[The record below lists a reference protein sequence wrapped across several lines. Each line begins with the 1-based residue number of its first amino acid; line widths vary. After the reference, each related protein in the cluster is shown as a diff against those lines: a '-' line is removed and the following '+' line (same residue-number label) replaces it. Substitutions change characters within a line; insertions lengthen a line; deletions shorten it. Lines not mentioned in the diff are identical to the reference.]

1 MKVRSSYSQFRL
13 SLIFVAILMIGGL
26 LLQLTIG
33 NLNFGLL
40 KSPVNIS
47 LGVIIILLIILFS
60 FFRDKAL
67 FRCLS
72 GVPFSITIIG
82 TILILSLIMGLIP
95 QTTKT
100 SPANNDIYSIL
111 GLRTVTSSWTFLL
124 AYLALLL
131 SLGLV
136 ISRRLSHF
144 KISDYAFYL
153 NHFGL
158 WLLLFSA
165 SLGTADMQRGMMT
178 IYEGEKALVDDD
190 KTMMLPFQIYLN
202 DFAMETYPPTLILID
217 VMTGNAL
224 PENKPAFFYVDEK
237 NTVGELD
244 NIKIQL
250 LEYIPQAIIT
260 SDNNFKS
267 VNMPG
272 ASEAVHIHITDKLTG
287 KEIEGWVYRGNS
299 RQPFRALSVDSL
311 RWIMFSQPEPSKFI
325 SEIRIE
331 NKTGESADYKL
342 MVNKPIKIGGWKIY
356 QYGYDTKAGK
366 NSRYSILGII
376 YDPWINI
383 VYFGILLLI
392 SGSVCMF
399 RKKIRKTNDV
409 E

>member
-1 MKVRSSYSQFRL
+1 MKVKSLNSQFKL
-13 SLIFVAILMIGGL
+13 SFVFVAILMTVGFF
-26 LLQLTIG
+26 LQLTIG

-47 LGVIIILLIILFS
+47 LGAIIVLLIILIS
-60 FFRDKAL
+60 FFRDKDF
-67 FRCLS
+67 FRWLS

-95 QTTKT
+95 QAAE
-100 SPANNDIYSIL
+100 SPHTNNDIYSIL
-111 GLRTVTSSWTFLL
+111 GLRTVTSSWAFLF

-165 SLGTADMQRGMMT
+165 GLGTADMKRGTMT
-178 IYEGEKALVDDD
+178 IYEGEKASVVDD

-202 DFAMETYPPTLILID
+202 DFIMETYPPNLHLID
-217 VMTGNAL
+217 VRTGKAL
-224 PENKPAFFYVDEK
+224 PENKPAFFQVNEK
-237 NTVGELD
+237 NTFGELD

-267 VNMPG
+267 ANMPG

-287 KEIEGWVYRGNS
+287 EENEGWIYRGNS
-299 RQPFRALSVDSL
+299 MQPFRALSVDSL
-311 RWIMFSQPEPSKFI
+311 RWIILAQPEPSKFV

-331 NKTGESADYKL
+331 SKIGESTDYKL
-342 MVNKPIKIGGWKIY
+342 MVNKPLKIGGWNIY
-356 QYGYDTKAGK
+356 QYSYDTKAGK
-366 NSRYSILGII
+366 NSKYSILGII
-376 YDPWINI
+376 YDPWINM
-383 VYFGILLLI
+383 VYIAILLLI

-399 RKKIRKTNDV
+399 RKKTRKTNDV